1 MIFFLHFY
9 FLSRFIGIKVF
20 LLDIVFN
27 IILIL
32 NMCPMFIVFEQK
44 FNLSENRSGS
54 NKTSDSSTDN
64 CNHKSQ
70 YSCSNLSTGQLFSSL
85 SLGQKSPKSHLLG
98 FCNILESIGVHHIS
112 RDRRNNTSQN
122 RGHSV

>member
-1 MIFFLHFY
+1 MY
-9 FLSRFIGIKVF
+9 N
-20 LLDIVFN
+20 IVN
-27 IILIL
+27 IIEIL
-32 NMCPMFIVFEQK
+32 KMD
-44 FNLSENRSGS
+44 
-54 NKTSDSSTDN
+54 T
-64 CNHKSQ
+64 

-85 SLGQKSPKSHLLG
+85 SLGQKSPKSQLLG